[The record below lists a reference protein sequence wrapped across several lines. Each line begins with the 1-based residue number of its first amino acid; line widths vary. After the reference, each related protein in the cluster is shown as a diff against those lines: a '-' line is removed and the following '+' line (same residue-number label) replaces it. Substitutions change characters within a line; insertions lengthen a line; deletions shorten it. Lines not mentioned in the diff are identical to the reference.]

1 MEKIIAAGV
10 RAGKPI
16 GVGGIGGR
24 LDLLERFFAL
34 GATWSLSGGDG
45 SILQAGMN
53 KLGKAYAEI
62 DGRVQKAKNAKAPE
76 S

>member
-1 MEKIIAAGV
+1 M
-10 RAGKPI
+10 
-16 GVGGIGGR
+16 
-24 LDLLERFFAL
+24 ERFFAL

-62 DGRVQKAKNAKAPE
+62 DGRVQKARNAKAPD